1 MASEAKD
8 GRGALAALT
17 PYLPRGRIAVLL
29 AAGIASSL
37 SEGLG
42 LLLLAPML
50 DLATHGTASGLAASL
65 GRLGLPARLDVMLV
79 IFVVLVT
86 LRALLVQW
94 RLVME
99 TQVRLQLADE
109 LRQALFQAILR
120 ADWRYL
126 ATIRQGALLSLTTN
140 LADRAGFALQFLLG
154 LVAALFTLA
163 TLLGTAMLIA
173 PLPALVAG
181 LGGAVVL
188 VLYAGIRH
196 RAAQDGHAMAS
207 RFATFH
213 DFFTE
218 RVDALRVIKSLGK
231 SAEEATRGR
240 AIARGLAEAQLR
252 YQRGIA
258 LGQIALQAGAAIAL
272 AGAVWLAIEHWQVP
286 VIALLPLVAL
296 FARSVPLFAAV
307 QAGWQQY
314 AHHAAAILDVKAE
327 LEAAQAHAEPLADTG
342 TQAPRLASQITLD
355 QVSVHFDGR
364 DLPSLDRVS
373 LTIPAGSV
381 CFLTG
386 PSGAGKSTL
395 ADLLAGLTRPDSGAV
410 KIDGQPLEGPTW
422 TAWRSHVAYVQQEP
436 LLFDASLRENL
447 LWAAPG
453 ADEALLRSCLE
464 RGSAGFVFDLPQGLD
479 TRVGT
484 SGRQLS
490 GGERQRIVLAR
501 ALLRD
506 PDLLILDEATAALD
520 RENEARIAEA
530 VAALKGQVTVI
541 IIGHGGQ
548 LAALADQTLQ
558 LENGRIVG

>member
-8 GRGALAALT
+8 GRGALATLT
-17 PYLPRGRIAVLL
+17 PYLPRGRIVVLL

-42 LLLLAPML
+42 LLLLVPML
-50 DLATHGTASGLAASL
+50 DLATHGAAGGLAAPL
-65 GRLGLPARLDVMLV
+65 GRLGLPARLDVILV

-86 LRALLVQW
+86 LRALLIQW

-99 TQVRLQLADE
+99 TQVRLQLANE
-109 LRQALFQAILR
+109 LRHALFQAILR
-120 ADWRYL
+120 AEWRYL
-126 ATIRQGALLSLTTN
+126 ATMRQGELLALTTN

-154 LVAALFTLA
+154 LIAALFTLA
-163 TLLGTAMLIA
+163 TLLGAAMLIA
-173 PLPALVAG
+173 PLPALVVG

-188 VLYAGIRH
+188 ALYAGIRR
-196 RAAQDGHAMAS
+196 RAAQDGHAMAG
-207 RFATFH
+207 RFAVLH

-231 SAEEATRGR
+231 SAEEAMRGR
-240 AIARGLAEAQLR
+240 AIAGDLAEAQLR
-252 YQRGIA
+252 YQRGMA

-272 AGAVWLAIEHWQVP
+272 AVAVWLAIEHWQVP
-286 VIALLPLVAL
+286 AIVLLPLVAL

-342 TQAPRLASQITLD
+342 TQAPRLVSQITLD
-355 QVSVHFDGR
+355 QASVHFDGR
-364 DLPSLDRVS
+364 DMPSLDRVS

-410 KIDGQPLEGPTW
+410 KIDGQALEGPTW
-422 TAWRSHVAYVQQEP
+422 AAWRSHVAYVQQEP

-479 TRVGT
+479 TRVGA

-506 PDLLILDEATAALD
+506 PDLLILDEATSALD

-541 IIGHGGQ
+541 VIGHGGQ